1 MKIIVVASLAW
12 SLVNFRGALLKAL
25 ADAGADVVACAPE
38 DDPAVTAALAA
49 LGVRYQRVAMQRA
62 ARNPFADLGTLRD
75 LAALFRAE
83 RPDIVIAYTQKP
95 IIYGG
100 IAARLG
106 APRGLAAPTRFYA
119 MCSGLGHVFTD
130 VESARQRALRSLVS
144 RLYRLA
150 VARAVA
156 VIVFNGDDRAEMLA
170 HGILAPGQRVVQ
182 VPGSGID
189 TARFSAQPVPAGPP
203 VFLMIARLLRDK
215 GLSEFAAAA
224 RTLKAEYPAARFQL
238 LGPLDPNPTGV
249 TRAEIDAWVAE
260 GAIEYLGET
269 RDVLPYLAA
278 ASVFVLPTWYREGL
292 PRTILEAMATGRAI
306 VTTDAPGCRETV
318 EPGRNGFLVPV
329 RDAPALAGAMAEFL
343 RDPALAAAMGK
354 RSRQIAEARFEVGR
368 VNAILLETMGIAP
381 ASSPSRLV
389 AQTAMPARHA
399 AHGVA

>member
-25 ADAGADVVACAPE
+25 ADSGADVIACAPE
-38 DDPAVTAALAA
+38 DDPAVTAALAVF
-49 LGVRYQRVAMQRA
+49 GVRYHRIDMQRT
-62 ARNPFADLGTLRD
+62 ARNPFADLGTLRE

-83 RPDIVIAYTQKP
+83 APDIVLAYTQKP

-100 IAARLG
+100 IAARL
-106 APRGLAAPTRFYA
+106 ASSARFYA
-119 MCSGLGHVFTD
+119 MCSGLGFVFSNVDT
-130 VESARQRALRSLVS
+130 ARRRGLRWLVS
-144 RLYRLA
+144 RLYRFA
-150 VARAVA
+150 VARAAA
-156 VIVFNGDDRAEMLA
+156 VIVFNGDDRAEMLD
-170 HGILAPGQRVVQ
+170 HGILDNGQRVVQ

-189 TARFSAQPVPAGPP
+189 TTRFAAQPVPAGPP

-215 GLSEFAAAA
+215 GLTEFATAA
-224 RTLKAEYPAARFQL
+224 RALKAEYPQARFQL

-249 TRAEIDAWVAE
+249 SRAEIDAWVAE

-318 EPGRNGFLVPV
+318 EPGHNGFLVPV
-329 RDAPALAGAMAEFL
+329 RDAPALAEAMAEFL
-343 RDPALAAAMGK
+343 RDPGLAARLGK
-354 RSRQIAEARFEVGR
+354 RSREIAEARFEVGR
-368 VNAILLETMGIAP
+368 VNAILLATMGIEPQSPQP
-381 ASSPSRLV
+381 ALR
-389 AQTAMPARHA
+389 A
-399 AHGVA
+399 ADRAA